1 MKWIF
6 HAYHLL
12 NTSEKKGS
20 KRADK
25 LLAALLVILLAG
37 CAALGGM
44 AEREKIYGKEVPVIA
59 ECFAS
64 KQVIMGENWRMYIN
78 ASDADG
84 DMDQINF
91 SIDQPGVYPA
101 YPTTYLFRGW
111 PG

>member
-1 MKWIF
+1 M
-6 HAYHLL
+6 
-12 NTSEKKGS
+12 
-20 KRADK
+20 
-25 LLAALLVILLAG
+25 ILLAG

-101 YPTTYLFRGW
+101 YPTAYTKLAKDQQKNLSGYVYHRIYRYISAHQRI
-111 PG
+111 